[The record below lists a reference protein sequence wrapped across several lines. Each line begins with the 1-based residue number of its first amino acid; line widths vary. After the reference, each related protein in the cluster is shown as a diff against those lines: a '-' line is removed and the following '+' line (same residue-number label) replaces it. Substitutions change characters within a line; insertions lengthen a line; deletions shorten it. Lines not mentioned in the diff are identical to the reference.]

1 VDELRGY
8 MKSKITII
16 LFIVLPVLAVVM
28 TFITGQLEDFPATYL
43 TTVLATSLAGALGGI
58 MLATSITSE
67 MNKNVYDLFIIRPVK
82 RRNIILAKFIA
93 VYLCT
98 IAAVWLSILTG
109 MIIDVIRQVS
119 VPQFFVDQLHDS
131 ILTVFFALAITC
143 SFGALFG
150 VVMKSVAGSALLA
163 IYVGNQASSILTL
176 VIPLISQTIELQFG
190 ISFPFD
196 PLILSVIIG
205 TITSVVIL
213 LPTIVIFNKKQF

>member
-1 VDELRGY
+1 

-119 VPQFFVDQLHDS
+119 VPEFFVDQLNDS

-213 LPTIVIFNKKQF
+213 LLTIVIFNRKQF

>member
-1 VDELRGY
+1 
-8 MKSKITII
+8 
-16 LFIVLPVLAVVM
+16 M

-67 MNKNVYDLFIIRPVK
+67 MNKNVYDLFLIRPVK

-98 IAAVWLSILTG
+98 IAAVWLSIVTG
-109 MIIDVIRQVS
+109 MIIDAIRQVT
-119 VPQFFVDQLHDS
+119 VPQFFADQLKDS
-131 ILTVFFALAITC
+131 FITVFFALAITC

-150 VVMKSVAGSALLA
+150 VVMKSVAGSALLSL
-163 IYVGNQASSILTL
+163 YVGNQASSILTL
-176 VIPLISQTIELQFG
+176 VIPLISQMLELQLG
-190 ISFPFD
+190 ITFPFD

-205 TITSVVIL
+205 TITSIVIL
-213 LPTIVIFNKKQF
+213 LLTIVIFNKKQF

>member
-109 MIIDVIRQVS
+109 MIIDAIRQVS
-119 VPQFFVDQLHDS
+119 VPQFFVDQLNDS

-213 LPTIVIFNKKQF
+213 LLTIVIFNRKQF